1 MELVE
6 KARDTFK
13 HVFGGD
19 ATACGVAP
27 GRVEVLGNHT
37 DYNEGFILA
46 AAIDRHIV
54 ICGRKVAGDKA
65 TVYAGAFSDKETFA
79 LNALKKQERNFWVN
93 YIQGVV
99 EQLQNAGIKLG
110 GFEAVIDGDVPLG
123 SGLSSS
129 AALEVAT
136 LYFLKQLYPFSMD
149 AIKIALT
156 CQAAENQFVGV
167 NCGIL
172 DQFSSAMGKTDHL
185 IFLDCR
191 ELAKYSHVPLG
202 TEAELVLANTNA
214 KHSLADG
221 TYNRLRESCFTAAK
235 YFSGKLEKKVTHLRD
250 VTFAEFEKNIAGLE
264 EVAGRRAKHIVT
276 ENERVLR
283 GVEALKKGDLK
294 TMGEC
299 MLGSH
304 RSSQYDFGNSCTELD
319 AMVDCAQG
327 LPGLYGCR
335 LSGGGFGGCTVNLV
349 AKDKA
354 ESFAQ
359 ELAKRYEAK
368 TGIKP
373 QMHICRAGEGAF
385 GRSF

>member
-1 MELVE
+1 MDLVL
-6 KARDTFK
+6 KARATFQSA
-13 HVFGGD
+13 FGGE
-19 ATACGVAP
+19 AAACGVAP

-37 DYNEGFILA
+37 DYNEGYILS

-54 ICGRKVAGDKA
+54 ICGRKCAGQIA
-65 TVYAGAFSDKETFA
+65 SVYAGAFSDRESFDIGA
-79 LNALKKQERNFWVN
+79 LRRQEKNFWVN

-99 EQLQNAGIKLG
+99 EQLLKAGIKIG

-136 LYFLKQLYPFSMD
+136 LYFLKELYPFEMD
-149 AIKIALT
+149 KIKIALT
-156 CQAAENQFVGV
+156 CQAAENHFVGV

-172 DQFSSAMGKTDHL
+172 DQFSSVMGKDDHL

-191 ELAKYSHVPLG
+191 ELMKYAHVPLG
-202 TEAELVLANTNA
+202 EEAELVLANTNA

-221 TYNRLRESCFTAAK
+221 AYNRLREDCFIAARH
-235 YFSGKLEKKVTHLRD
+235 FAGKIDKTITHLRD
-250 VTFAEFEKNIAGLE
+250 ISFAEFEEHVAGLSAE
-264 EVAGRRAKHIVT
+264 TASRSKHVVT

-299 MLGSH
+299 MLASH
-304 RSSQYDFGNSCTELD
+304 RSSQFDFGNSCEELD

-349 AKDKA
+349 AKQQA
-354 ESFAQ
+354 ECFAA

-368 TGIKP
+368 TGIKA

-385 GRSF
+385 SRTL